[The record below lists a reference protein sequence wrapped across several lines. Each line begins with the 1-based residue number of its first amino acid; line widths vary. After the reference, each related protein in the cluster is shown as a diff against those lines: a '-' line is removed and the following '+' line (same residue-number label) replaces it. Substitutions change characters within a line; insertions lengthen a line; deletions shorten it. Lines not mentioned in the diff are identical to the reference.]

1 MSDQSVWNIAF
12 AILASL
18 GGGGLVVGALV
29 KWLGDVIAQRI
40 SRDEQNTL
48 NERLEDLKQELGL
61 ARISYERHAQHVVDY
76 YAMFYKSYQLAQQT
90 EHADLIRRPDQEDLD
105 PKKNYL
111 AKIDGIADE
120 WNTRHGLL
128 RLILPK
134 EALTLHQRAIGD
146 LNTFKDLVADFDHGS
161 PESRAA
167 LHDAFVKIDATK
179 QELEGCLRSHLRVDK
194 V

>member
-12 AILASL
+12 AILASI
-18 GGGGLVVGALV
+18 GGGGLVVGVLV

-40 SRDEQNTL
+40 SRNEQNAL
-48 NERLEDLKQELGL
+48 NEKLEDLKQELGL
-61 ARISYERHAQHVVDY
+61 ARYSYERHAQHVVDY

-90 EHADLIRRPDQEDLD
+90 EHADLIRRPGQEDLD
-105 PKKNYL
+105 TKKNYL

-120 WNTRHGLL
+120 WNTRQGLL

-134 EALTLHQRAIGD
+134 EALTLHGRAIGD
-146 LNTFKDLVADFDHGS
+146 LNRFKDLVADFDHGS
-161 PESRAA
+161 SESRAA
-167 LHDAFVKIDATK
+167 LRDAFVKIDITK
-179 QELEGCLRSHLRVDK
+179 RELEDCLRSHLRVDK

>member
-1 MSDQSVWNIAF
+1 M
-12 AILASL
+12 
-18 GGGGLVVGALV
+18 

-48 NERLEDLKQELGL
+48 NKGLEDLKQELGL
-61 ARISYERHAQHVVDY
+61 ARLSYERHAQHVVDY

-105 PKKNYL
+105 TKKNYL
-111 AKIDGIADE
+111 AKIDCIADE
-120 WNTRHGLL
+120 WNSRQGVL

-134 EALTLHQRAIGD
+134 EALTLHERAIGD
-146 LNTFKDLVADFDHGS
+146 LNRFKDLVADFDNS
-161 PESRAA
+161 SSESRAA

-179 QELEGCLRSHLRVDK
+179 RELEACLRNYLRVDK